1 MINSPKFWYRNDWLS
16 KVLALIIYPLSIIWI
31 IISFIKKKVSKTYRS
46 RLKIICVGNLNIGG
60 TGKTPFAIYTYKILK
75 ELGFNPV
82 FLTRGYGGKE
92 KGPVKVESTHQYKD
106 VGDEALL
113 LNNIGP
119 TIVSRDR
126 SLGAKFIENHKYNYD
141 VILMDD
147 GLQNYQ
153 LEKNIKFLLV
163 DKNLKFGNK
172 LCVPAGPLREPINQ
186 RLKEIDSIILTGN
199 NTDQD
204 IGLRK
209 ISDYIS
215 VFNSSIKI
223 MQSSNIKGN
232 KFLAFCGLGNPDK
245 FYETLEKGGYKVFL
259 TKSFPDHHQ
268 YTEEEINHLIL
279 KAKNKNLTLITTAK
293 DYVKIIDK
301 KNEIQVLS
309 IESSF
314 NAKDEL
320 RFKAFLKEK
329 LNA

>member
-92 KGPVKVESTHQYKD
+92 KGPIKVESTHQYKD

-232 KFLAFCGLGNPDK
+232 KFLAFCGLANPDK
-245 FYETLEKGGYKVFL
+245 FYETLEKGGCKVFL

-279 KAKNKNLTLITTAK
+279 EAKNKNLTLITTAK

>member
-209 ISDYIS
+209 VSDYIS

>member
-92 KGPVKVESTHQYKD
+92 KGPVKVECTHQYKD

>member
-92 KGPVKVESTHQYKD
+92 KGPIKVESTHQYKD

-232 KFLAFCGLGNPDK
+232 KFLAFCGLANPDK

-293 DYVKIIDK
+293 DYVKILDK

>member
-92 KGPVKVESTHQYKD
+92 KGPIKVESTHQYKD

-126 SLGAKFIENHKYNYD
+126 SLGAKFIENNKYNYD
-141 VILMDD
+141 IILMDD

-209 ISDYIS
+209 VSDYIS

-232 KFLAFCGLGNPDK
+232 KFLAFCGLASPDK
-245 FYETLEKGGYKVFL
+245 FYETLEKGGCKVFL

-293 DYVKIIDK
+293 DYVKILDK

>member
-92 KGPVKVESTHQYKD
+92 KGPIKVGATHQYKD

-232 KFLAFCGLGNPDK
+232 KFLAFCGLANPDK
-245 FYETLEKGGYKVFL
+245 FYETLEKGGCKVFL

>member
-92 KGPVKVESTHQYKD
+92 KGPIKVGSTHQYKD

-209 ISDYIS
+209 VSDYIS

>member
-92 KGPVKVESTHQYKD
+92 KGPIIVKSTHQYKD

-232 KFLAFCGLGNPDK
+232 KFLAFCGLANPDK

>member
-31 IISFIKKKVSKTYRS
+31 IISYIKKKVSKTYRS

-92 KGPVKVESTHQYKD
+92 KGPIKVESTHQYKD

-126 SLGAKFIENHKYNYD
+126 SLGAKFIENNKYNYD

-209 ISDYIS
+209 ISDNIS

>member
-75 ELGFNPV
+75 ELGFHPV

-92 KGPVKVESTHQYKD
+92 KGPIKVESTHQYKD

>member
-46 RLKIICVGNLNIGG
+46 KLKIICVGNLNIGG

-92 KGPVKVESTHQYKD
+92 KGPIKVESTHQYKD

-209 ISDYIS
+209 VSDYIS

>member
-92 KGPVKVESTHQYKD
+92 KGPIKVESTHQYKD

-209 ISDYIS
+209 VSDYIS

-293 DYVKIIDK
+293 DYVKILDK

>member
-16 KVLALIIYPLSIIWI
+16 KVLALIIYPLSMIWI

-92 KGPVKVESTHQYKD
+92 KGPIKVESTHQYKD

-141 VILMDD
+141 IILMDD

-209 ISDYIS
+209 ISNYIS

-232 KFLAFCGLGNPDK
+232 KFLAFCGLANPDK

-329 LNA
+329 LNG

>member
-293 DYVKIIDK
+293 DYVKILDK

>member
-209 ISDYIS
+209 VSDYIS

-232 KFLAFCGLGNPDK
+232 KFLAFCGLANPDK

>member
-92 KGPVKVESTHQYKD
+92 KGPIKVESTHQYKD

-209 ISDYIS
+209 VSDYIS

>member
-92 KGPVKVESTHQYKD
+92 KGPIKVESTHQYKD

-293 DYVKIIDK
+293 DYVKILDK

>member
-92 KGPVKVESTHQYKD
+92 KGPIKVESTHQYKD

>member
-92 KGPVKVESTHQYKD
+92 KGPIKVESTHQYKD

-126 SLGAKFIENHKYNYD
+126 SLGAKFIENNKYNYD

-209 ISDYIS
+209 VSDYIS

-232 KFLAFCGLGNPDK
+232 KFLAFCGLANPDK

>member
-126 SLGAKFIENHKYNYD
+126 SLGAKFRSGRAH
-141 VILMDD
+141 V
-147 GLQNYQ
+147 
-153 LEKNIKFLLV
+153 
-163 DKNLKFGNK
+163 
-172 LCVPAGPLREPINQ
+172 
-186 RLKEIDSIILTGN
+186 
-199 NTDQD
+199 
-204 IGLRK
+204 
-209 ISDYIS
+209 
-215 VFNSSIKI
+215 
-223 MQSSNIKGN
+223 
-232 KFLAFCGLGNPDK
+232 
-245 FYETLEKGGYKVFL
+245 
-259 TKSFPDHHQ
+259 
-268 YTEEEINHLIL
+268 
-279 KAKNKNLTLITTAK
+279 
-293 DYVKIIDK
+293 
-301 KNEIQVLS
+301 
-309 IESSF
+309 
-314 NAKDEL
+314 
-320 RFKAFLKEK
+320 
-329 LNA
+329 

>member
-92 KGPVKVESTHQYKD
+92 KGPIKVESTHQYKD

-141 VILMDD
+141 IILMDD

-209 ISDYIS
+209 VSDYIS

>member
-92 KGPVKVESTHQYKD
+92 KGPIKVESTHQYKD

-232 KFLAFCGLGNPDK
+232 KFLAFCGLANPDK

>member
-31 IISFIKKKVSKTYRS
+31 IISFIKKKFSKTYRS

-223 MQSSNIKGN
+223 MQSSNIKSK
-232 KFLAFCGLGNPDK
+232 KFLAFCGLANPDK

>member
-92 KGPVKVESTHQYKD
+92 KGPIKVESTHQYKD

-209 ISDYIS
+209 VSDYIS

-232 KFLAFCGLGNPDK
+232 KFLAFCGLANPDK

>member
-232 KFLAFCGLGNPDK
+232 KFLAFCGLANPDK

-293 DYVKIIDK
+293 DYVKILDK

>member
-92 KGPVKVESTHQYKD
+92 KGPIKVESTHQYKD

-204 IGLRK
+204 IGLKK

>member
-31 IISFIKKKVSKTYRS
+31 IISFIKKKVSKTYSS

-92 KGPVKVESTHQYKD
+92 KGPIKVESTHQYKD

-126 SLGAKFIENHKYNYD
+126 SLGAKFIENNKYNYD

-209 ISDYIS
+209 VSDYIS

-293 DYVKIIDK
+293 DYVKILDK

>member
-232 KFLAFCGLGNPDK
+232 KFLAFCGLANPDK

>member
-1 MINSPKFWYRNDWLS
+1 MINSPKFWYRNDWPS

-92 KGPVKVESTHQYKD
+92 KGPIRVESTHQYKD

-232 KFLAFCGLGNPDK
+232 KFLAFCGLANPDK

>member
-92 KGPVKVESTHQYKD
+92 KGPIKVESTHQYKD

-232 KFLAFCGLGNPDK
+232 KFLAFCGLANPDK
-245 FYETLEKGGYKVFL
+245 FYETLEKGGCKVFL

>member
-92 KGPVKVESTHQYKD
+92 KGPIKVESTHQYKD

-209 ISDYIS
+209 VSDYIS

-232 KFLAFCGLGNPDK
+232 KFLAFCGLASPDK
-245 FYETLEKGGYKVFL
+245 FYETLEKGGCKVFL

-293 DYVKIIDK
+293 DYVKILDK

>member
-92 KGPVKVESTHQYKD
+92 KGPIKVETTHQYED

-126 SLGAKFIENHKYNYD
+126 SLGAKFIENNKYNYD
-141 VILMDD
+141 IILMDD

-209 ISDYIS
+209 VSDYIS

-245 FYETLEKGGYKVFL
+245 FYKTLEKGGYKVFL

>member
-1 MINSPKFWYRNDWLS
+1 MINSPKFWYRNDWPS

-92 KGPVKVESTHQYKD
+92 KGPIKVESTHQYKD

-163 DKNLKFGNK
+163 DKNLKFANK

>member
-92 KGPVKVESTHQYKD
+92 KGPIKVESTHQYKD

-209 ISDYIS
+209 VSDYIS

-232 KFLAFCGLGNPDK
+232 KFLAFCGLANPDK
-245 FYETLEKGGYKVFL
+245 FYETLEKGGHKVFL

-268 YTEEEINHLIL
+268 YTEELCSC
-279 KAKNKNLTLITTAK
+279 K
-293 DYVKIIDK
+293 
-301 KNEIQVLS
+301 
-309 IESSF
+309 
-314 NAKDEL
+314 
-320 RFKAFLKEK
+320 
-329 LNA
+329 